1 VLFRN
6 WEKKKTINRIA
17 MSSTKKNTKYIF
29 VLGGVMSGLGKG
41 IAASSIGYILKNAGL
56 KVTILKLDPYLNVD
70 PGTMNPYQHGEV
82 FVLDDGSETDLDLG
96 HYERFI
102 DISMTKNNNATAGQI
117 YSTVLDRERKGEYLG
132 QTVQVIPHVTDE
144 IIKRIKSVNKPKKYD
159 VIICEVGGTVG
170 DIESLPFMEAIRQL
184 SLNVGRK
191 NHLIMHVTLL
201 PYVEASGE
209 LKSKPTQH
217 SVMKLREIGLSPDM
231 ILCRSQHHIDKS
243 VREKIALFCNVQ
255 ADHVFEGRDVESIYE
270 VPLLLHQQNMGHLV
284 NERLEL
290 NKKPNLSK
298 LKNFVHNYK
307 NPKSEIIIAMC
318 GKYTELID
326 SYKSVLESFVH
337 AGVENS
343 ARVNIKWVKT
353 DKIIDDSSAQREFN
367 NVDGVLILPGFGSRG
382 SEGKILSSKYAR
394 ENNIPFLGICL
405 GMQCAI
411 IDFARHV
418 CGLLGA
424 NSTEFNKRTKYPV
437 VDLMESQKAIKI
449 KGGTMRLGAYDC
461 SIKTGTKTFAAYRS
475 KKISERHRHRY
486 EVNNRYK
493 KKLEKAGMVISGIN
507 DDLGVVETIE
517 ISDHPWFVAGQFHPE
532 LKSRVNKAHPLF
544 RDFIKA
550 SKKYN
555 KKRS

>member
-1 VLFRN
+1 
-6 WEKKKTINRIA
+6 
-17 MSSTKKNTKYIF
+17 MSIKSKNTKYIF

-41 IAASSIGYILKNAGL
+41 IAASSIGYILKNSGL

-102 DISMTKNNNATAGQI
+102 DVSMTRNNNATAGQI
-117 YSTVLDRERKGEYLG
+117 YSTVLEKERKGEYLG

-159 VIICEVGGTVG
+159 VVICEVGGTVG

-184 SLNVGRK
+184 SLNVGPQ

-201 PYVEASGE
+201 PYVDASGE

-243 VREKIALFCNVQ
+243 VREKIALFCNVRS
-255 ADHVFEGRDVESIYE
+255 DHVFEGRDVQSIYE
-270 VPLLLHQQNMGHLV
+270 VPLLLHEQNMGHLV
-284 NERLEL
+284 NERLQL
-290 NKKPNLSK
+290 NKEPDLSK

-307 NPKSEIIIAMC
+307 NPQVKLTIAMC

-353 DKIIDDSSAQREFN
+353 DKITNDKSASKQFKD
-367 NVDGVLILPGFGSRG
+367 VDGILILPGFGSRG

-394 ENNIPFLGICL
+394 ENKIPFLGICL

-418 CGLLGA
+418 CGLKGA
-424 NSTEFNKRTKYPV
+424 NSTEFNKRTKHPV
-437 VDLMESQKAIKI
+437 IDLMESQKAIKI

-461 SIKTGTKTFAAYRS
+461 TIKAGTKTYSAYRS

-493 KKLEKAGMVISGIN
+493 NRLEKAGMVISGVN
-507 DDLGVVETIE
+507 DSLGVVETIE
-517 ISDHPWFVAGQFHPE
+517 ISGHPWFVAGQFHPE

-544 RDFIKA
+544 REFIKA
-550 SKKYN
+550 SKKYS

>member
-1 VLFRN
+1 
-6 WEKKKTINRIA
+6 
-17 MSSTKKNTKYIF
+17 M
-29 VLGGVMSGLGKG
+29 
-41 IAASSIGYILKNAGL
+41 

-102 DISMTKNNNATAGQI
+102 DVSMTRNNNATAGQI
-117 YSTVLDRERKGEYLG
+117 YSTVLEKERKGEYLG

-159 VIICEVGGTVG
+159 VVICEVGGTVG

-184 SLNVGRK
+184 SLNVGPQ

-201 PYVEASGE
+201 PYVDASGE

-243 VREKIALFCNVQ
+243 VREKIALFCNVRS
-255 ADHVFEGRDVESIYE
+255 DHVFEGRDVQSIYE
-270 VPLLLHQQNMGHLV
+270 VPLLLHEQNMGHLV
-284 NERLEL
+284 NERLQL
-290 NKKPNLSK
+290 NKEPDLSK

-307 NPKSEIIIAMC
+307 NPQVELTIAMC

-353 DKIIDDSSAQREFN
+353 DKITNDKSASKQFKD
-367 NVDGVLILPGFGSRG
+367 VDGILILPGFGSRG

-418 CGLLGA
+418 CGLKGA
-424 NSTEFNKRTKYPV
+424 NSTEFNKRTKHPV
-437 VDLMESQKAIKI
+437 IDLMESQKAIKI

-461 SIKTGTKTFAAYRS
+461 TIKAGTKTYSAYRS

-493 KKLEKAGMVISGIN
+493 NRLEKAGMVISGVN
-507 DDLGVVETIE
+507 DSLGVVETIE

-544 RDFIKA
+544 REFIKA
-550 SKKYN
+550 SKKYS

>member
-1 VLFRN
+1 
-6 WEKKKTINRIA
+6 
-17 MSSTKKNTKYIF
+17 MSIESKNTKYIF

-41 IAASSIGYILKNAGL
+41 IAASSIGYILKNSGL

-102 DISMTKNNNATAGQI
+102 DVSMTRNNNATAGQI
-117 YSTVLDRERKGEYLG
+117 YSTVLEKERKGEYLG

-159 VIICEVGGTVG
+159 VVICEVGGTVG

-184 SLNVGRK
+184 SLNVGPQ

-201 PYVEASGE
+201 PYIDASGE

-243 VREKIALFCNVQ
+243 VREKIALFCNVRS
-255 ADHVFEGRDVESIYE
+255 DHVFEGRDVQSIYE
-270 VPLLLHQQNMGHLV
+270 VPLLLHEQNMGHLI
-284 NERLEL
+284 NERLQL
-290 NKKPNLSK
+290 NKEPDLFK

-307 NPKSEIIIAMC
+307 NPQAELTIAMC

-353 DKIIDDSSAQREFN
+353 DKITNNKSANRQFKD
-367 NVDGVLILPGFGSRG
+367 VDGILILPGFGFRG

-418 CGLLGA
+418 CGLKGA
-424 NSTEFNKRTKYPV
+424 NSTEFNKRTKHPV
-437 VDLMESQKAIKI
+437 IDLMESQKAIKI

-461 SIKTGTKTFAAYRS
+461 TIKTGTKTYSAYRS

-493 KKLEKAGMVISGIN
+493 NRLEKAGMIISGVN
-507 DDLGVVETIE
+507 DSLGVVETIE

-544 RDFIKA
+544 REFIKA
-550 SKKYN
+550 SKNYS

>member
-1 VLFRN
+1 
-6 WEKKKTINRIA
+6 
-17 MSSTKKNTKYIF
+17 MSTKSKNTKYIF

-41 IAASSIGYILKNAGL
+41 IAASSIGYILKNSGL

-102 DISMTKNNNATAGQI
+102 DVSMTRNNNATAGQI
-117 YSTVLDRERKGEYLG
+117 YSTVLEKERKGEYLG

-159 VIICEVGGTVG
+159 VVICEVGGTVG

-184 SLNVGRK
+184 SLNVGPQ

-201 PYVEASGE
+201 PYVDASGE

-243 VREKIALFCNVQ
+243 VREKIALFCNVRS
-255 ADHVFEGRDVESIYE
+255 DHVFEGRDVQSIYE
-270 VPLLLHQQNMGHLV
+270 VPLLLHEQNMGHLV
-284 NERLEL
+284 NERLQL
-290 NKKPNLSK
+290 NKEPDLSK

-307 NPKSEIIIAMC
+307 NPQVELTIAMC

-353 DKIIDDSSAQREFN
+353 DKITNDKSASRQFKD
-367 NVDGVLILPGFGSRG
+367 VDGILILPGFGSRG

-418 CGLLGA
+418 CGLKGA
-424 NSTEFNKRTKYPV
+424 NSTEFNKRTKHPV
-437 VDLMESQKAIKI
+437 IDLMESQKAIKI

-461 SIKTGTKTFAAYRS
+461 TIKAGTKTYSAYRS

-493 KKLEKAGMVISGIN
+493 NRLEKAGMVISGVN
-507 DDLGVVETIE
+507 DSLGVVETIE
-517 ISDHPWFVAGQFHPE
+517 ISGHPWFVAGQFHPE

-544 RDFIKA
+544 REFIKA
-550 SKKYN
+550 SKKYS